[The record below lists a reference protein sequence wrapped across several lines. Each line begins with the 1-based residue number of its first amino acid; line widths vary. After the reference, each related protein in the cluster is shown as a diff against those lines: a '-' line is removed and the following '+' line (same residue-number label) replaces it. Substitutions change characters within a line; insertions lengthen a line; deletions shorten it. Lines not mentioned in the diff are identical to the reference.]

1 MYIVYYFKIYKI
13 VINVMLDK
21 SSHLKLGFAIPMQ
34 ITHYLLSSQLT
45 NLVDI
50 QTQYNINPIK

>member
-1 MYIVYYFKIYKI
+1 MQ
-13 VINVMLDK
+13 DK